1 MASSRP
7 ITEPLREALVERS
20 AAQTIRSIADSCGID
35 YRKLLA
41 FSQGQPPAFD
51 VLDVDRLAECL
62 GLRLVPG
69 APPQDPQ
76 KSGARGKAR

>member
-20 AAQTIRSIADSCGID
+20 AAQSIRSIADSCGVD

-41 FSQGQPPAFD
+41 FSQGAPPAFD
-51 VLDVDRLAECL
+51 VLDVDRLAACL
-62 GLRLVPG
+62 GLRLVVD
-69 APPQDPQ
+69 APEGDESRAQR
-76 KSGARGKAR
+76 KTR